1 MTAELEGPAEPR
13 FDLSGP
19 AVSTADLLAA
29 PEPNPSECLGAG
41 RNEETGPEPADEGG
55 GATLA
60 LGRLLSASSSS
71 SELAPVGWWIGGGRN
86 CTTRLGFP
94 EEAAAAEDLRG
105 GMEEKVGPDLGAGR
119 DEKIGADLGCGS
131 AEKMPPGGLAAAG
144 AGAGAGEGRVSS
156 PSSSEEA

>member
-1 MTAELEGPAEPR
+1 VLTAELEGPAEPR

-41 RNEETGPEPADEGG
+41 RNDDTGPERADGAG

-60 LGRLLSASSSS
+60 LGRRFSASSSS
-71 SELAPVGWWIGGGRN
+71 SELASVGWWIGGGRN
-86 CTTRLGFP
+86 WTTRLGFP
-94 EEAAAAEDLRG
+94 EEAAAEDLGG
-105 GMEEKVGPDLGAGR
+105 GMEEKAGPDLGAGR

-131 AEKMPPGGLAAAG
+131 AEKMPPRGLAAAG
-144 AGAGAGEGRVSS
+144 AGAGDGMVSS